1 MQQKRLGTRLVLSYV
16 LLAACIMTVF
26 TVGTGA
32 VLYLQ
37 MRAQSVRFAVQDIET
52 VEGLLT
58 FSPDGRITLREDYHN
73 HPESRKVVDRYVEVL
88 APSGTVLYRN
98 DRLGADD
105 LGSVPAANEGV
116 DGYSPRRMRLSDGLP
131 VLLVSRRHVLAG
143 QPILI
148 RVALSEEPVL
158 RAVELFAIAAGLMF
172 PVAIGAAVLA
182 ARRMSRRILAPIQD
196 IAVQAGKITSNRLH
210 ERIPIGGTRDEIDQ
224 LATVFNEALTRLD
237 ESFRQLRQF
246 TADASHE
253 LRTPLAA
260 IRAIGEVGLD
270 RDGSRQEYRELVGS
284 MLEEVNRLTRLVD
297 DLLTI
302 SRGDSG
308 AIHLNCAR
316 VRIIDLAR
324 DTMSLLAPLA
334 DDKEQTFELTGDASA
349 TVDGDP
355 VFLRQALI
363 NVVHNAIKY
372 SPRESTIDLGVDRTP
387 PGFVTVSVRDAGP
400 GIAQEHRSRIFDR
413 FYRVDRGRSRDAG
426 GFGLGLA
433 IAQWAVEAHK
443 GEISVASTP
452 GSGSTFRICLPDS
465 DRSRN

>member
-1 MQQKRLGTRLVLSYV
+1 MRQKRLGTRLVLSYI

-26 TVGTGA
+26 TVGTGT

-52 VEGLLT
+52 VEGLLAFT
-58 FSPDGRITLREDYHN
+58 PDGRVVLREDYHN
-73 HPESRKVVDRYVEVL
+73 HAESRKVVDRYVEVL
-88 APSGTVLYRN
+88 APSGEVLYRN
-98 DRLGADD
+98 DRLGAEN
-105 LGSVPAANEGV
+105 LGSAPAADEGM
-116 DGYSPRRMRLSDGLP
+116 DGYSPRRTRLTDGLP
-131 VLLVSRRHVLAG
+131 ILLVSRRHVLAG
-143 QPILI
+143 HPILI
-148 RVALSEEPVL
+148 RVALSEEPVT
-158 RAVELFAIAAGLMF
+158 RAVELFAVAAGLMF
-172 PVAIGAAVLA
+172 PVAIGAAALA
-182 ARRMSRRILAPIQD
+182 ARRMSQRILAPIQG
-196 IAVQAGKITSNRLH
+196 IAVQAGQITSNRLH
-210 ERIPIGGTRDEIDQ
+210 ERIPIGGTGDEIDQ
-224 LATVFNEALTRLD
+224 LAIVFNQTLTRLD

-270 RDGSRQEYRELVGS
+270 RDGSKQEYRELVGS

-308 AIHLNCAR
+308 SIHLNYSR

-324 DTMSLLAPLA
+324 DTISLLAPLA
-334 DDKEQTFELTGDASA
+334 DDKEQTLELRGDETA

-355 VFLRQALI
+355 IFLRQALI

-372 SPRESTIDLGVDRTP
+372 SPRQATIDLGVDRET
-387 PGFVTVSVRDAGP
+387 PGFVTLSVRDPGP
-400 GIAQEHRSRIFDR
+400 GIAPEHTSRIFDR

-433 IAQWAVEAHK
+433 IAQWAVESHK
-443 GEISVASTP
+443 GAISVSSAP
-452 GSGSTFRICLPDS
+452 GDGSTFRISLPDS
-465 DRSRN
+465 DQGN

>member
-1 MQQKRLGTRLVLSYV
+1 
-16 LLAACIMTVF
+16 MTVF
-26 TVGTGA
+26 TAGTGT

-37 MRAQSVRFAVQDIET
+37 MRSQSVRFAVQDIET
-52 VEGLLT
+52 VEGLLAFT
-58 FSPDGRITLREDYHN
+58 PDGRVILREDYHN

-88 APSGTVLYRN
+88 APSGAVLYRN
-98 DRLGADD
+98 DRLGAEN
-105 LGSVPAANEGV
+105 LGGIPYADEGAG
-116 DGYSPRRMRLSDGLP
+116 GYSPRRTRLMDGTP
-131 VLLVSRRHVLAG
+131 VLLVSRRHVLAE

-172 PVAIGAAVLA
+172 PVVIGAAALA

-196 IAVQAGKITSNRLH
+196 IAVQAGQITSNRLH
-210 ERIPIGGTRDEIDQ
+210 ERLPIGGTGDEIDQ
-224 LATVFNEALTRLD
+224 LATVFNQTLTRLD

-260 IRAIGEVGLD
+260 MRAIGEVGLD
-270 RDGSRQEYRELVGS
+270 RDGSEQDYRELVGS

-308 AIHLNCAR
+308 SIQLNYSK

-334 DDKEQTFELTGDASA
+334 DDKEQTLALSGDETA

-355 VFLRQALI
+355 IFLRQALI

-372 SPRESTIDLGVDRTP
+372 SPRQATINLSVDRET
-387 PGFVTVSVRDAGP
+387 PGFVTLSVRDPGP
-400 GIAQEHRSRIFDR
+400 GIAPEHRSRIFDR
-413 FYRVDRGRSRDAG
+413 FYRADRGRSRSPG

-443 GEISVASTP
+443 GAISVSSAP
-452 GSGSTFRICLPDS
+452 GDGSTFRISLPDS
-465 DRSRN
+465 DRV

>member
-1 MQQKRLGTRLVLSYV
+1 MRQKRLGTRLVLSYI
-16 LLAACIMTVF
+16 LLAAGIMTVF
-26 TVGTGA
+26 TVGTGI
-32 VLYLQ
+32 VLYWQ
-37 MRAQSVRFAVQDIET
+37 MRSQSVRFAVQDIET
-52 VEGLLT
+52 VEGLLAFT
-58 FSPDGRITLREDYHN
+58 SDGRVILREDYHN

-88 APSGTVLYRN
+88 APSGAVLYRN
-98 DRLGADD
+98 DRLGTEN
-105 LGSVPAANEGV
+105 LGSFPVANEGV
-116 DGYSPRRMRLSDGLP
+116 DGYSPRRTRLTDGLP
-131 VLLVSRRHVLAG
+131 ILLVSRRHVLAG
-143 QPILI
+143 HPILI
-148 RVALSEEPVL
+148 RVALSEEPVS

-172 PVAIGAAVLA
+172 PVAIGAATLA

-196 IAVQAGKITSNRLH
+196 IAVQAGQITSNRLH
-210 ERIPIGGTRDEIDQ
+210 ERIPIGGTGDEIDQ
-224 LATVFNEALTRLD
+224 LAAVFNETLTRLD

-246 TADASHE
+246 TAASHE

-270 RDGSRQEYRELVGS
+270 RDGSKQEYRELVGS

-308 AIHLNCAR
+308 SIHLNYSK
-316 VRIIDLAR
+316 VRIIDLSR

-334 DDKEQTFELTGDASA
+334 DDKEQTLALSGDETA

-355 VFLRQALI
+355 ILLRQALI

-372 SPRESTIDLGVDRTP
+372 SPRQATIDVGVDRET
-387 PGFVTVSVRDAGP
+387 PGFVTLSVRDPGP
-400 GIAQEHRSRIFDR
+400 GIAPEHRSRIFDR

-443 GEISVASTP
+443 GAISVSSAP
-452 GSGSTFRICLPDS
+452 GDGSTFRISLPDS
-465 DRSRN
+465 QLGPN